1 MGNSPM
7 QNLNDHTFVHT
18 FQYNSY
24 NIGNASFTVQI
35 LMCTLKKNSQKHKV
49 GWKVAE
55 RRKL

>member
-1 MGNSPM
+1 M
-7 QNLNDHTFVHT
+7 QNLNDHTFAHT

-24 NIGNASFTVQI
+24 TNIGNASFTVQI